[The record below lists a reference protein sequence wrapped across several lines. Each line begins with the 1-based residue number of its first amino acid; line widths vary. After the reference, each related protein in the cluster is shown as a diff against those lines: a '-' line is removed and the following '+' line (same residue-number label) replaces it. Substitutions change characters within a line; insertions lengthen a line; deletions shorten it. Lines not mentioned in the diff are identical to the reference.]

1 MIFQCANPIFD
12 VGSLSYIITFVRRA
26 ANPKKVLCRIRLQI
40 EISAALSG
48 FFDDSGSNAVWKMVK
63 GEEQMERD
71 ILLLGDPRLYEISEE
86 IKREELDGLRPV
98 IADLFD
104 CIKGIRRDY
113 GFGRAIAAPQIGV
126 KKRLICILTDRPY
139 VIINP
144 KLKFV
149 GDEWM
154 ELMDPKL
161 PINYTHNLV

>member
-104 CIKGIRRDY
+104 
-113 GFGRAIAAPQIGV
+113 
-126 KKRLICILTDRPY
+126 
-139 VIINP
+139 
-144 KLKFV
+144 
-149 GDEWM
+149 
-154 ELMDPKL
+154 
-161 PINYTHNLV
+161 